1 MTQVYTYP
9 ERKEIF
15 ADSIEDLEAKAE
27 ELEAEYFVA
36 MTKISKTEGT
46 YRQTFIKQAE
56 TDQALFPSVEPE
68 KEEEAEEGGEG
79 GNEPTPEPEH

>member
-1 MTQVYTYP
+1 MTQVYTFP

-15 ADSIEDLEAKAE
+15 ADSIEDLQTKAE

-36 MTKISKTEGT
+36 MTKPCKAMGT

-56 TDQALFPSVEPE
+56 TDQPFFPSVMDKE
-68 KEEEAEEGGEG
+68 KEEEAEEEEG
-79 GNEPTPEPEH
+79 QNEPEEP

>member
-15 ADSIEDLEAKAE
+15 ADSIEDLEAKAK
-27 ELEAEYFVA
+27 ELEEDGFAPL
-36 MTKISKTEGT
+36 TKICKTEGT
-46 YRQTFIKQAE
+46 YRQTFFKQAE

-68 KEEEAEEGGEG
+68 KEEEAEEEQT
-79 GNEPTPEPEH
+79 EP

>member
-15 ADSIEDLEAKAE
+15 ADNVDELNEKAE
-27 ELEAEYFVA
+27 ELEEDGFSPL
-36 MTKISKTEGT
+36 TKICKAMGT
-46 YRQTFIKQAE
+46 YRQTFYKQAE

-68 KEEEAEEGGEG
+68 KEEEAEEEEQT
-79 GNEPTPEPEH
+79 EP

>member
-9 ERKEIF
+9 ARKEIF
-15 ADSIEDLEAKAE
+15 ADNVDELNEKAE
-27 ELEAEYFVA
+27 ELAEDGFA
-36 MTKISKTEGT
+36 PLTKICKTEGT
-46 YRQTFIKQAE
+46 YRQTFFKQAE

-79 GNEPTPEPEH
+79 GNEPTPEPEP

>member
-15 ADSIEDLEAKAE
+15 ADSIEDLQTKAE

-36 MTKISKTEGT
+36 MTKPCKTEGT

-56 TDQALFPSVEPE
+56 TDQALFPSVMD
-68 KEEEAEEGGEG
+68 KEEE
-79 GNEPTPEPEH
+79 